1 MFISCFPDPS
11 VNFASPMSHTSA
23 DRVFAALSTVEDPDL
38 KRDLVTLGMVSNAL
52 VDGNRVSVKVTLT
65 TPACPLRE
73 KIRTDCI
80 DALRNEF
87 GDGFTFEVV
96 MDARVTS
103 TREKENVLPGVKNVI
118 AIASGKG
125 GVGKSTVAVN
135 LALALK
141 ECGSAVGILDADI
154 YGPSLPIML
163 NIHDTKPEMT
173 KIDGKT
179 YMLPVERY
187 GLRALSI
194 GMLIDEKQ
202 PVVWRGPMASSALRQ
217 FITDCFWGELD
228 YLIVD
233 LPPGTGDIH
242 LTLVG
247 TAPITGAV
255 IVTTPQ
261 DVALADAKKAIGMF
275 TMQQVN
281 VPILGVVENMA
292 FFTPAELPNN
302 KYFIFGKGGGE
313 KLAAE
318 FDTTLLGQVP
328 LVQSIREGGDSG
340 VPAMLDSDSP
350 TTKAFEEIAANV
362 ARAVAVRNAN
372 FAVPATA

>member
-1 MFISCFPDPS
+1 MNTPE
-11 VNFASPMSHTSA
+11 T
-23 DRVFAALSTVEDPDL
+23 RVLQALSRVDDPDL
-38 KRDLVTLGMVSNAL
+38 KRDLVSLGMVSNAA
-52 VDGNRVSVKVTLT
+52 VDGNLVSVKVTLT

-73 KIRTDCI
+73 KIKTDCLN
-80 DALRNEF
+80 ALVDEF
-87 GDGFTFEVV
+87 GDGYEFNIT
-96 MDARVTS
+96 MDAQVTS

-118 AIASGKG
+118 AVASGKG

-141 ECGSAVGILDADI
+141 ACGSKVGILDADI
-154 YGPSLPIML
+154 YGPSIPIML
-163 NIHDTKPEMT
+163 NIKDTKPEMT
-173 KIDGKT
+173 KIDGKAF
-179 YMLPVERY
+179 MLPIEQY
-187 GLRALSI
+187 GLKALSI

-217 FITDCFWGELD
+217 FITDCHWGELD

-275 TMQQVN
+275 TMPQVN

-292 FFTPAELPNN
+292 YFTPAELPNN

-313 KLAAE
+313 RLAEE
-318 FDTTLLGQVP
+318 FDTNLLGQVP
-328 LVQSIREGGDSG
+328 LVQSIREGGDQG
-340 VPAMLDSDSP
+340 VPAMLDDDQLI
-350 TTKAFEEIAANV
+350 TKAFDEIASNV

-372 FAVPATA
+372 FAQPVTA